1 MRQPSLSGCGDRCS
15 SPTRI
20 WLSDVRRHAPRLILD
35 HVSKDEYLASYD
47 ADALRQLA
55 EQDAI
60 SEELR
65 EWLTRN
71 AS

>member
-1 MRQPSLSGCGDRCS
+1 MCGATRRDS
-15 SPTRI
+15 SSTT
-20 WLSDVRRHAPRLILD
+20 
-35 HVSKDEYLASYD
+35 SKDEYLASYD